1 MKRLIISC
9 IVTATVFVLAS
20 CDKDS
25 TGTGT
30 PENPPSDSLL
40 IESILINPSSLELE
54 AGDSATLTPI
64 ILPKQSGTV
73 VLEWTSSDNT
83 VATVSASGTVTAV
96 SEGTATVTASS
107 GEVHGSSTITVTAG
121 KTEPPA
127 DEPEVGDYFYSDGT
141 WSSDLDADKEV
152 IGIVFYTGNPAKDDP
167 TLQADH
173 PECTHGL
180 AVAISGDEYVPWQSA
195 YFQYGRTVDEWV
207 RANTEFTSI

>member
-1 MKRLIISC
+1 MKKLIISC

-96 SEGTATVTASS
+96 SEGTAT
-107 GEVHGSSTITVTAG
+107 
-121 KTEPPA
+121 
-127 DEPEVGDYFYSDGT
+127 
-141 WSSDLDADKEV
+141 
-152 IGIVFYTGNPAKDDP
+152 
-167 TLQADH
+167 
-173 PECTHGL
+173 
-180 AVAISGDEYVPWQSA
+180 
-195 YFQYGRTVDEWV
+195 
-207 RANTEFTSI
+207 

>member
-1 MKRLIISC
+1 MKKLIISC

-121 KTEPPA
+121 SHRNSILYRQSGKGRSDPPGR
-127 DEPEVGDYFYSDGT
+127 PSGMHP
-141 WSSDLDADKEV
+141 W
-152 IGIVFYTGNPAKDDP
+152 TGSRNIRRRIRPVAVRILPIRQDCRRMGKSQHRVHIHCHV
-167 TLQADH
+167 LQ
-173 PECTHGL
+173 
-180 AVAISGDEYVPWQSA
+180 
-195 YFQYGRTVDEWV
+195 FRRQYQQNAR
-207 RANTEFTSI
+207 IQ

>member
-1 MKRLIISC
+1 MKKLIISC

-180 AVAISGDEYVPWQSA
+180 AVAISGDEY
-195 YFQYGRTVDEWV
+195 GL
-207 RANTEFTSI
+207 